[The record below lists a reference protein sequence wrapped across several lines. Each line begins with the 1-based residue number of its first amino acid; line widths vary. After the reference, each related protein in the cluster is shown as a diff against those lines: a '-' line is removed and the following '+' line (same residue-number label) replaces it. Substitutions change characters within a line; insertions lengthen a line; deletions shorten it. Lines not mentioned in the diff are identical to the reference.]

1 MSFDPIMLHNQLPS
15 FADAPLQ
22 PDATFNGYLQ
32 LYQLDTL
39 ENLAHHQLG
48 LLNGYGTPL
57 CVQCFTPTGTV
68 RGTVVLMHGYMEHM
82 ALERPLIQHL
92 LNEGFV
98 VAGYDLPGHGLSEG
112 KRFWIDSFTRY
123 GCQFGDIV
131 HQLSPQLPA
140 PWHFIGHS
148 TGAAVLMVHQR
159 QFGDIAHWPLAQR
172 ILLAPLVRPQ
182 QYHPIRF
189 KHRWLKYLLSTVA
202 RYYSAN
208 SHDKAF
214 LKFVREQDPLQHNRI
229 PLAWIGAMLAWT
241 RRIEGSPPMPGKVTV
256 IQGLADGTV
265 DWVHNLSVLSELY
278 PQLQIELIEEAR
290 HQLINET
297 EPYQSR
303 LFKLL
308 RTALYSHCP
317 SLPTEP
323 ELRSVS
329 SR

>member
-1 MSFDPIMLHNQLPS
+1 MPFDPIMLYHQLPL
-15 FADAPLQ
+15 FQDAPTRPGPAFQ
-22 PDATFNGYLQ
+22 DYLQ
-32 LYQLDTL
+32 LYQLDGL
-39 ENLAHHQLG
+39 KNLACHRLG
-48 LLNGYGTPL
+48 LLEGYGTPL
-57 CVQCFTPTGTV
+57 CVQCFTPTRPI

-82 ALERPLIQHL
+82 ALNRPLIQHL
-92 LNEGFV
+92 LDEGFV

-131 HQLSPQLPA
+131 QQLSPQLPA

-159 QFGDIAHWPLAQR
+159 QFGEIAHWPLAQR

-208 SHDKAF
+208 SHNKDY
-214 LKFVREQDPLQHNRI
+214 LTFVREQDPLQHNRI
-229 PLAWIGAMLAWT
+229 PLDWIGAMLAWT
-241 RRIEGSPPMPGKVTV
+241 RRIEGSPPMAGKVTV
-256 IQGLADGTV
+256 VQGLADGTV

-278 PQLQIELIEEAR
+278 PELQIELIEEAR
-290 HQLINET
+290 HQLINEA
-297 EPYQSR
+297 EPYQGR
-303 LFKLL
+303 LFKI
-308 RTALYSHCP
+308 
-317 SLPTEP
+317 
-323 ELRSVS
+323 LRSTLH
-329 SR
+329 SRGSCTTDNRAHSADSR